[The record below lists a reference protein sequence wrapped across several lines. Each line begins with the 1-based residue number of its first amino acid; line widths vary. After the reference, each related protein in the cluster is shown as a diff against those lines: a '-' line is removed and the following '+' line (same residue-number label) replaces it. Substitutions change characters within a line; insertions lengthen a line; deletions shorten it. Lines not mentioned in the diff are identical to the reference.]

1 MLPEGAQDN
10 LPRTSSQDFL
20 FTSSLIP
27 IFMLSYNV
35 HVTFTQQLTTYTRMI
50 LQEETG
56 VQKPLLGKVC
66 ARKGWRPLS

>member
-1 MLPEGAQDN
+1 
-10 LPRTSSQDFL
+10 
-20 FTSSLIP
+20 
-27 IFMLSYNV
+27 MLSYNV